1 MWSRQTEPSI
11 AWMLILWMTILAP
24 QKGWARGVQ
33 KLLQQH
39 DQYNLKRYSELQTQ
53 HGRLTEQRRTSSHL
67 LEHQKAA
74 TAAVGAH
81 AAAQARHNQAQAK
94 LNALQTP
101 HAASSHQPAGTAPG
115 GSDASHRAQ
124 HVAQREADL
133 AKAQLEAAEA
143 RAGAANARLVHE
155 GHQHDLQFAQS
166 SHDLHVAQARLQ
178 HPAGSG
184 HEDPTVKLKKDLAQA
199 EDQAARSKTEFEER
213 ERVATEKASAAKLMG
228 LEHQAAADQ
237 AAHAEARHALQ
248 AARDQLSGLSGNPK
262 QAAQERVVAQAE
274 ARVAAAL
281 QATKQSSAA
290 LAEAR
295 PKPSV
300 ALATAPARNATLGTS
315 RMENGTKITPV
326 NDADGNE
333 MASFH
338 QKPDGSINIHA
349 VGPDRQAVVFSG
361 TKDEAGNHTFTLPN
375 NGGTLTLNKDGSLV
389 QEVKDSKTGE
399 TVTTQFKDIAEAQR
413 GAQSGAQPGAMVDPN
428 GGNNG
433 MMLMMVLPMLP
444 QLLQSLQPAPAQQA
458 PL

>member
-1 MWSRQTEPSI
+1 
-11 AWMLILWMTILAP
+11 MLILWMTILAP
-24 QKGWARGVQ
+24 QKGWGGPVNRGVQ

-39 DQYNLKRYSELQTQ
+39 DQYNLKRYSELQTK
-53 HGRLTEQRRTSSHL
+53 HGILTEQRRTSSHL

-124 HVAQREADL
+124 HAAQREADL

-166 SHDLHVAQARLQ
+166 SHDLHVAQPRLP

-184 HEDPTVKLKKDLAQA
+184 HEDHHTVKLKKDLAQA
-199 EDQAARSKTEFEER
+199 EDQAARSKTEFEAR

-237 AAHAEARHALQ
+237 AAHAEASHALK
-248 AARDQLSGLSGNPK
+248 AAQDQLPGLSGNPK

-399 TVTTQFKDIAEAQR
+399 TVTTPFKDIAEAQR

-433 MMLMMVLPMLP
+433 MMMMMLLP
-444 QLLQSLQPAPAQQA
+444 QLLPLLQPAPAPQA
-458 PL
+458 PLQQ